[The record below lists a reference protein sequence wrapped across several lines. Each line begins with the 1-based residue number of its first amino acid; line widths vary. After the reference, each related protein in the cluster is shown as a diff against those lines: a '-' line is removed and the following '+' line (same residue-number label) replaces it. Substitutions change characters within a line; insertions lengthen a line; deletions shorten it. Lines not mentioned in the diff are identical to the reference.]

1 MFFTN
6 FSPWVTDI
14 FTFALKMMFKASKR
28 RTLLI
33 LIVPLKFFNHPFVV
47 RSLKLLK

>member
-14 FTFALKMMFKASKR
+14 FTVALKMMFKASKR
-28 RTLLI
+28 QTLLI
-33 LIVPLKFFNHPFVV
+33 LILPLKFFNHPFVV
-47 RSLKLLK
+47 RSLKPLN